1 MGASPIFL
9 VNDPSK
15 PPARKAAGQIPK
27 KHPSG
32 IMPESIRVQPEC
44 IVGFTARGWGFDPLQ
59 KVDRIP
65 RPGMRRSIGNEGT
78 VGKRWNAGVL
88 SGVRAAAMLS
98 DAGRFVR
105 DGRSV
110 VGTPPYLLSL

>member
-1 MGASPIFL
+1 MTRPGKQPGKSQKSIQAVSC
-9 VNDPSK
+9 
-15 PPARKAAGQIPK
+15 RKA
-27 KHPSG
+27 SG
-32 IMPESIRVQPEC
+32 SSRNASCGSPPGVR
-44 IVGFTARGWGFDPLQ
+44 GFDPLQ

-78 VGKRWNAGVL
+78 IGKRWNAGVL

-98 DAGRFVR
+98 DAGRFPR